1 MKMILA
7 IVENSLSDQ
16 TSRALIANKFG
27 VTRLASTGGFLREG
41 ATTLM
46 VGVDDD
52 QLESALQVIR
62 DQTPLSED
70 PNRINAT
77 IYVINVKNFRRV

>member
-1 MKMILA
+1 MKMIVA
-7 IVENSLSDQ
+7 IVESDKVEKVSQ
-16 TSRALIANKFG
+16 TLLAKKYR

-52 QLESALQVIR
+52 QVEEALQVIR
-62 DQTPLSED
+62 EQFPTPSPDQ
-70 PNRINAT
+70 IQAT
-77 IYVINVKNFRRV
+77 LYVLNVKSFDRV